1 MGGEERGGGQGLCP
15 FFICSHQEGPG
26 MEASRKLLSSFQAEF
41 SLTIIFAY
49 LQCQVE
55 EIEHYPVDEVTVLS
69 AVAQNFH

>member
-1 MGGEERGGGQGLCP
+1 
-15 FFICSHQEGPG
+15 